1 VTRPQITHA
10 PVGARVPRLD
20 AAAFATGRAP
30 YATDMG
36 LPGMLHCRLLY
47 AEQAPAAITG
57 LDISEALRL
66 PGVEAVI
73 TAADVPSMP
82 MAGTSISARHLFAR
96 GEVRC
101 IGDVIAAVA
110 AVDVETAQRATEL
123 IRVAYAERPAAYTLE
138 AALAPGAPQVHP
150 GKAGYPVASWMRRW
164 FVEAPGNEA
173 THFRLV
179 KGDVA
184 AARARSHVVVRDR
197 FHTQRIEHFSMEP
210 HAAVAEYD
218 PAIGRV
224 TVWCSTGKPFRTQA
238 QLAQL
243 LEVPLN
249 RVNIVFVPTGGD
261 FGGKGEVTVEPYC
274 AVLAMRTG
282 RPVKF
287 VYTREEE
294 FFAATCKTPF
304 DIDLA
309 LGFDRD
315 GLLQFADGEL
325 WLDTGAYNSMSAMI
339 SVYAAIHLEGPY
351 AVPVVAVHSRC
362 AFTHNT
368 MSGSFRGF
376 GNPQISF
383 ARESLLDEGAARLGL
398 DPAEIRLRNAWRPG
412 WTNCTGQLLDPSRHS
427 VHVREVIAAAAE
439 ASEFRSR
446 WQALR
451 EARPR
456 GPAQSGEGGPAQS
469 GDGVGSN
476 GHLRGLGIA
485 TAHHGLGGPALHGT
499 DTGAAFLKANPDG
512 TVTLITGAADV
523 GQGIDTALSQVVAEA
538 LGLPRDAIAIAAKS
552 TDGVP
557 QDLGASA
564 SRTTYFVGN
573 AVRAA
578 SLDLRQKLI
587 AVAAEMLEA
596 DPQDLDCAG
605 GKVFVRGTPARA
617 LAFADVVHHSMR
629 RRGEQPYGA
638 GVHQGHT
645 TELNEHGQGE
655 ANNTFE
661 YSCQVAEVEVDTGT
675 GEVRVL
681 RLLNAQDVG
690 RALNPLIVEGQM
702 EGGMV
707 MGLGFALLEE
717 VICEDGRVM
726 NPFAFDYRTPRA
738 DDMPELTTVLL
749 EHRDPRGP
757 YGAKG
762 VGEICMNPTAAAIA
776 NAVADA
782 IGTRITSLPITP
794 EKVLA
799 ALASRAAT
807 REPAKGD

>member
-1 VTRPQITHA
+1 MTPRPPAYA
-10 PVGARVPRLD
+10 PVGARLPRLD
-20 AAAFATGRAP
+20 AAAFATGRAS

-47 AEQAPAAITG
+47 AEQAPAGITG
-57 LDISEALRL
+57 LDVSEALRL
-66 PGVEAVI
+66 SGVEAVI

-123 IRVAYAERPAAYTLE
+123 IHVAYDERPAVYTLE
-138 AALAPGAPQVHP
+138 AALAPGAPPVHP
-150 GKAGYPVASWMRRW
+150 GKAGYPVAPWMRRW
-164 FVEAPGNEA
+164 FVDTPGNEA

-184 AARARSHVVVRDR
+184 AARARSHVVVRER
-197 FHTQRIEHFSMEP
+197 FQTQRIEHFSMEP
-210 HAAVAEYD
+210 HAAVAQHD
-218 PAIGRV
+218 AATGRV

-238 QLAQL
+238 QLAEL
-243 LEVPLN
+243 LQVPLN
-249 RVNIVFVPTGGD
+249 RVNVVFVPTGGD

-274 AVLAMRTG
+274 AVLAIRTG
-282 RPVKF
+282 RPVKC

-315 GLLQFADGEL
+315 GLLLFADGEL

-351 AVPVVAVHSRC
+351 AVPNLAVHSRC

-398 DPAEIRLRNAWRPG
+398 DPAEIRLRNAWQPG
-412 WTNCTGQLLDPSRHS
+412 WTNCTGQVLDPARHS
-427 VHVREVIAAAAE
+427 VHVREVIAAAG
-439 ASEFRSR
+439 EFRSR
-446 WQALR
+446 WRALR

-456 GPAQSGEGGPAQS
+456 GPVQSGSGAPPCARGGTAAA
-469 GDGVGSN
+469 GRR
-476 GHLRGLGIA
+476 RGLGIA
-485 TAHHGLGGPALHGT
+485 AAHHGLGGPALHGT

-523 GQGIDTALSQVVAEA
+523 GQGIDTVLSQVVAEA
-538 LGLPRDAIAIAAKS
+538 LGLPRDAIAIAAKT

-596 DPQDLDCAG
+596 DPQDLDSAQ
-605 GKVFVRGTPARA
+605 GKVFVRGAPARA
-617 LAFADVVHHSMR
+617 LAFADVVHYSMR

-638 GVHQGHT
+638 GVHQGRT
-645 TELNEHGQGE
+645 TELDERGQGE

-702 EGGMV
+702 EGGMM

-717 VICEDGRVM
+717 VVCEDGRVM

-738 DDMPELTTVLL
+738 GDMPEMTTVLL

-799 ALASRAAT
+799 ALASRAAPG
-807 REPAKGD
+807 EPAKGE

>member
-1 VTRPQITHA
+1 MAVPPRPPAVT
-10 PVGARVPRLD
+10 PVGARTPRLD

-30 YATDMG
+30 FSTDMG

-47 AEQAPAAITG
+47 AEQAPARLTEVDAA
-57 LDISEALRL
+57 EALRL
-66 PGVEAVI
+66 PGVEAVL
-73 TAADVPSMP
+73 TAADVPAMP

-123 IRVAYAERPAAYTLE
+123 IRVEYDPRPAAYTLE
-138 AALAPGAPQVHP
+138 AALAPGAPLVHP

-179 KGDVA
+179 KGDIT

-197 FHTQRIEHFSMEP
+197 FRTQRIEHFSMEP
-210 HAAVAEYD
+210 HAAVAEHD
-218 PAIGRV
+218 PATGRV
-224 TVWCSTGKPFRTQA
+224 TVWCSTGKPFRTQL
-238 QLAQL
+238 QLAEL
-243 LEVPLN
+243 LRVPLN
-249 RVNIVFVPTGGD
+249 HVNVVFAPTGGD

-282 RPVKF
+282 RPVKC
-287 VYTREEE
+287 VYSREEE

-315 GLLQFADGEL
+315 GLLLFADGEL

-351 AVPVVAVHSRC
+351 AVPNVAVHSRC

-376 GNPQISF
+376 GNPQVSF
-383 ARESLLDEGAARLGL
+383 AREALLDEGAARLGL

-412 WTNCTGQLLDPSRHS
+412 WTNCTGQVLDPATHS
-427 VHVREVIAAAAE
+427 VHVREVIAAAEE
-439 ASEFRSR
+439 AGDFRAR
-446 WQALR
+446 WQTLR
-451 EARPR
+451 EAAHGAAEPGRRR
-456 GPAQSGEGGPAQS
+456 GI
-469 GDGVGSN
+469 
-476 GHLRGLGIA
+476 GIA
-485 TAHHGLGGPALHGT
+485 AAHHGLGGPALHGT
-499 DTGAAFLKANPDG
+499 DTGAALLKANPDG

-538 LGLPRDAIAIAAKS
+538 LGLAREAIAIAPKT

-587 AVAAEMLEA
+587 TVAAEMLEA
-596 DPQDLDCAG
+596 DPQDLDSAA
-605 GKVFVRGTPARA
+605 GKVFVRGAPARA
-617 LAFADVVHHSMR
+617 LAFADVVHYAMR
-629 RRGEQPYGA
+629 RRGEQPFGQ
-638 GVHQGHT
+638 GVHQGRT
-645 TELNEHGQGE
+645 TELDERGQGN

-661 YSCQVAEVEVDTGT
+661 YSCQVAEVDVDTGT

-717 VICEDGRVM
+717 VVCEEGRVL

-738 DDMPELTTVLL
+738 GDIPELRTVLL
-749 EHRDPRGP
+749 EHHDPVGP

-782 IGTRITSLPITP
+782 IGVRITSLPITP
-794 EKVLA
+794 ERVLA
-799 ALASRAAT
+799 ALRAAGGARGT
-807 REPAKGD
+807 AKGA

>member
-1 VTRPQITHA
+1 VTRPPTTYA

-30 YATDMG
+30 YTTDMG

-47 AEQAPAAITG
+47 AEQAPARITA
-57 LDISEALRL
+57 LDVSDALGL
-66 PGVEAVI
+66 PGVEAVV

-123 IRVAYAERPAAYTLE
+123 IRVAYDERPAAYTLE
-138 AALAPGAPQVHP
+138 AALAPGAPLVHP
-150 GKAGYPVASWMRRW
+150 GKAAYPVASWMRRW

-282 RPVKF
+282 RPVKC

-315 GLLQFADGEL
+315 GLLLFADGQL

-351 AVPVVAVHSRC
+351 AVPVVSVHSRC

-412 WTNCTGQLLDPSRHS
+412 WTNCTGQLLDPARHS

-439 ASEFRSR
+439 ASEFRPR
-446 WQALR
+446 WRALR
-451 EARPR
+451 EAQK
-456 GPAQSGEGGPAQS
+456 GKPATGRR
-469 GDGVGSN
+469 
-476 GHLRGLGIA
+476 RGLGIA
-485 TAHHGLGGPALHGT
+485 AAHHGLGGPALHGT

-538 LGLPRDAIAIAAKS
+538 LGLPRDAIAIAPKT

-578 SLDLRQKLI
+578 SLDLRRKLI

-596 DPQDLDCAG
+596 DPQDLDCAQG
-605 GKVFVRGTPARA
+605 TVFVRGTPART
-617 LAFADVVHHSMR
+617 LAFADVVHYSMR

-638 GVHQGHT
+638 GVHQGRT
-645 TELNEHGQGE
+645 TELDEHGQGE

-681 RLLNAQDVG
+681 GITNAQDVG

-717 VICEDGRVM
+717 VVCEDGRVM

-738 DDMPELTTVLL
+738 GDMPELTTVLL

-782 IGTRITSLPITP
+782 IGIRITSLPITP

-799 ALASRAAT
+799 ALASR
-807 REPAKGD
+807 EGD

>member
-1 VTRPQITHA
+1 MTRSQATHA

-20 AAAFATGRAP
+20 AAAFATGRAC
-30 YATDMG
+30 YTTDMG

-47 AEQAPAAITG
+47 AEQAPARIIA
-57 LDISEALRL
+57 LDVSDALRL
-66 PGVEAVI
+66 PGVEAVV

-110 AVDVETAQRATEL
+110 AVDVETAQRAVDL
-123 IRVAYAERPAAYTLE
+123 IRVAYDERPAAYTLE
-138 AALAPGAPQVHP
+138 AALAPGAPLVHP
-150 GKAGYPVASWMRRW
+150 DKAGYPVAPWMRHW
-164 FVEAPGNEA
+164 FVEAPGNES

-179 KGDVA
+179 KGDVD
-184 AARARSHVVVRDR
+184 AARSRSHVVVRER
-197 FHTQRIEHFSMEP
+197 FRTQRIEHFSMEP
-210 HAAVAEYD
+210 HAAVADYD
-218 PAIGRV
+218 PAVGRV

-238 QLAQL
+238 QLAEL

-282 RPVKF
+282 RPVKC

-315 GLLQFADGEL
+315 GLLTFLDGEL

-351 AVPVVAVHSRC
+351 AIPAVAVHSRC

-383 ARESLLDEGAARLGL
+383 AREGLLDEGAARLGL

-412 WTNCTGQLLDPSRHS
+412 WTNCTGQVLDPARHS

-439 ASEFRSR
+439 ASDFRSR
-446 WQALR
+446 WRAGR
-451 EARPR
+451 EAW
-456 GPAQSGEGGPAQS
+456 AGGPAQP
-469 GDGVGSN
+469 GDGGASA
-476 GHLRGLGIA
+476 GRLRGLGMA
-485 TAHHGLGGPALHGT
+485 AAHHGLGGPALHGT

-538 LGLPRDAIAIAAKS
+538 LGLPRDAIAIAPKT

-596 DPQDLDCAG
+596 DPHDLDCAD
-605 GKVFVRGTPARA
+605 GKVSVRGAPARA
-617 LAFADVVHHSMR
+617 LAFADLVHYSMR

-638 GVHQGHT
+638 GVQPGYT
-645 TELNEHGQGE
+645 TQLNERGQGD

-661 YSCQVAEVEVDTGT
+661 YSCQVAEVEVDPGT
-675 GEVRVL
+675 GEVRVV

-717 VICEDGRVM
+717 VVCEDGRVL

-738 DDMPELTTVLL
+738 GDLPELATVLL
-749 EHRDPRGP
+749 EHHDPRGP

-782 IGTRITSLPITP
+782 IGIRITSLPITP

-799 ALASRAAT
+799 ALASRTAAG
-807 REPAKGD
+807 EPGKGD

>member
-1 VTRPQITHA
+1 MAVTPRPPAFT
-10 PVGARVPRLD
+10 PVGARTPRLD

-30 YATDMG
+30 FSTDMG

-47 AEQAPAAITG
+47 AEQAPARLTEV
-57 LDISEALRL
+57 DVSEAVRL
-66 PGVEAVI
+66 PGVEAVV

-123 IRVAYAERPAAYTLE
+123 IRVGYDPRPAVYTLE
-138 AALAPGAPQVHP
+138 AALASGAPQVHP

-164 FVEAPGNEA
+164 FIETPGNEA

-179 KGDVA
+179 KGDIA

-197 FHTQRIEHFSMEP
+197 FRTQRIEHFSMEP
-210 HAAVAEYD
+210 HAAVAEHD
-218 PAIGRV
+218 PATGRV
-224 TVWCSTGKPFRTQA
+224 TVWCSTGKPFRTQL
-238 QLAQL
+238 QLAEL
-243 LEVPLN
+243 LQVSLN
-249 RVNIVFVPTGGD
+249 HVNVVFAPTGGD

-282 RPVKF
+282 RPVKC
-287 VYTREEE
+287 VYSREEE

-315 GLLQFADGEL
+315 GLLLFADGEL

-351 AVPVVAVHSRC
+351 AVPNVAVHSRC

-383 ARESLLDEGAARLGL
+383 AREALLDEGAARLGL
-398 DPAEIRLRNAWRPG
+398 DPVEIRLRNAWRPG
-412 WTNCTGQLLDPSRHS
+412 WTNCTGQVLDPAKHS
-427 VHVREVIAAAAE
+427 VHVREVIAAAAV
-439 ASEFRSR
+439 AGEFRTR
-446 WQALR
+446 WRALR
-451 EARPR
+451 EAGRATAEPGR
-456 GPAQSGEGGPAQS
+456 RCGI
-469 GDGVGSN
+469 
-476 GHLRGLGIA
+476 GLA
-485 TAHHGLGGPALHGT
+485 AAHHGLGGPALHGT

-538 LGLPRDAIAIAAKS
+538 LGLPREAIAIAPKT

-587 AVAAEMLEA
+587 TVAAEMLEA
-596 DPQDLDCAG
+596 DPQDLDCAA
-605 GKVFVRGTPARA
+605 GKVFVRGAPARA
-617 LAFADVVHHSMR
+617 LAFADVVHYAMR
-629 RRGEQPYGA
+629 RRGEQPFGH
-638 GVHQGHT
+638 GVHQGRT
-645 TELNEHGQGE
+645 TELDERGQGN

-717 VICEDGRVM
+717 VVCEEGRVL

-738 DDMPELTTVLL
+738 GDMPELRTVLL
-749 EHRDPRGP
+749 EHHDPVGP

-782 IGTRITSLPITP
+782 IGVRITSLPITP

-799 ALASRAAT
+799 ALRAAAGVLGS
-807 REPAKGD
+807 AKGA

>member
-1 VTRPQITHA
+1 
-10 PVGARVPRLD
+10 
-20 AAAFATGRAP
+20 
-30 YATDMG
+30 MG

-47 AEQAPAAITG
+47 AEHAPARLAEV
-57 LDISEALRL
+57 DVSEALRL
-66 PGVEAVI
+66 PGVEAVV

-82 MAGTSISARHLFAR
+82 RAGTSISARHLFAR

-123 IRVAYAERPAAYTLE
+123 IRVGYDPRPAAYTLE
-138 AALAPGAPQVHP
+138 AALAPGAPLVHP

-179 KGDVA
+179 KGDIA
-184 AARARSHVVVRDR
+184 AARARSHAVVRDR
-197 FHTQRIEHFSMEP
+197 FRTQRIEHFSMEP
-210 HAAVAEYD
+210 HAAVAEHD
-218 PAIGRV
+218 PATGRV
-224 TVWCSTGKPFRTQA
+224 TVWCSTGKPFRTQL
-238 QLAQL
+238 QLAEL
-243 LEVPLN
+243 LQVSLN
-249 RVNIVFVPTGGD
+249 HVTVVFAPTGGD

-282 RPVKF
+282 RPVKC
-287 VYTREEE
+287 VYSREEE

-315 GLLQFADGEL
+315 GLLLFADGEL

-351 AVPVVAVHSRC
+351 AVPNVAVRSRC

-376 GNPQISF
+376 GNPQVSF
-383 ARESLLDEGAARLGL
+383 AREALLDEGAARLGL

-412 WTNCTGQLLDPSRHS
+412 WTNCTGQVLDPAKHS
-427 VHVREVIAAAAE
+427 VHVREVIAAAAD
-439 ASEFRSR
+439 AGEFRAR
-446 WQALR
+446 WRTLR
-451 EARPR
+451 EARQGTAQPGRRR
-456 GPAQSGEGGPAQS
+456 GI
-469 GDGVGSN
+469 
-476 GHLRGLGIA
+476 GIA
-485 TAHHGLGGPALHGT
+485 AAHHGLGGPALHGT

-538 LGLPRDAIAIAAKS
+538 LGLPREAIAIAPKT

-587 AVAAEMLEA
+587 TVAAEMLEA
-596 DPQDLDCAG
+596 DRQDLDCAA
-605 GKVFVRGTPARA
+605 GKVFVRGAPARA
-617 LAFADVVHHSMR
+617 LAFADVVHYAMR
-629 RRGEQPYGA
+629 RRGEQPFGQ
-638 GVHQGHT
+638 GVHQGRT
-645 TELNEHGQGE
+645 TELDERGQGN

-661 YSCQVAEVEVDTGT
+661 YSCQVAEVEIDTGT

-717 VICEDGRVM
+717 VVCEEGRVL

-738 DDMPELTTVLL
+738 GDMPELRTVLL
-749 EHRDPRGP
+749 EHHDPVGP

-782 IGTRITSLPITP
+782 IGVRITSLPITP
-794 EKVLA
+794 ERVLA
-799 ALASRAAT
+799 ALQAAGGA
-807 REPAKGD
+807 RGSAKGA